1 MGPDDDPEAFLV
13 TFERV
18 ALVAGWARDQWATL
32 LAPYLTGPAQAA
44 YRGLVTEE
52 ARDYDRVKAA
62 VLDAL
67 DISPETFRQRF
78 RRHTYPAGARP
89 RMVAQTLKE
98 ACRRWLQPDF
108 IHTIPAKGRAWVLRH
123 RPTTL
128 AEAVALLEG
137 FLAAEASIGP
147 AFRPP
152 TSGPERPRDE
162 KRASNVP
169 HPRGPD
175 PGPGPRQGTATP
187 RWEATPQRTTPAFT
201 QGAPKVRRSPPRSAR
216 TSLPRS
222 GRPELGPCFR
232 CGKAGHVQRDCPE
245 MDCSF
250 GQVYV
255 GAGRARRAGPP
266 QLIIPVMVENQTTQ
280 ALIDSG
286 CGQTLVRQSLG
297 PPADP
302 RLTPIQLQ
310 CIHGDVRPYPSAWAQ
325 LTVGGTTRRLVV
337 GLAPGLAYPVILGR
351 DWPLFE
357 EVLRATP
364 GLAAEPREPPPAA
377 GQAGA
382 ESEGEDQGG
391 QRPLEQ
397 TPSAPRFDTD
407 FCRDQRSDPTLSR
420 AYQQLAAVDGSVVD
434 SHRATQWPH
443 FELRRDRLYRIDRD
457 PRTREP
463 LTQLLV
469 PRCHRRAVMQLA
481 HDVPAAGHLGQE
493 KTLARILTRFFWPGI
508 HQEVKQYCTS
518 CPECQLAAPPRVSKA
533 PLVPMPVIETP
544 FERVA
549 MDLIGPLPR
558 SAAGFQYVLV
568 LVDYASRFP
577 EAVPLRSITA
587 RTIAGELMKIFS
599 RVGLPRE
606 ILTDQGTNF
615 TSRLLQ
621 QVCKL
626 LGVKQLRTSVY
637 HPQTDGLVERF
648 NRTLKDMLKKF
659 PPEELRHWDQFLPPL
674 LLAIREVPQASTKF
688 SPFELLYGRRPRGL
702 LDLMRETWEESAS
715 PTQGLLQYVHQLREY
730 LTQAG
735 TVARENLR
743 AAQAKQERNYNQEVR
758 ARTFAPGDRVLL
770 LLPSSESKLLARWQ
784 GPYEV
789 VRQVGPVT
797 YEIRQPDRRKKL
809 QIYHVNLLKPWCD
822 REGLLIDPCPPEPE
836 LGPDTAETKG
846 VEEPPIGPSL
856 TAEQRKQATCLLQA
870 FQKTFT
876 AAPGYTTR
884 ACHTILTEPGKT
896 IRETTRPLPYRM
908 RQEVEEEVRTMLALG
923 VIEPSCSEWR
933 SPVVLVPKP
942 DGTRRFCI
950 DFRRVNAISRFDAY
964 PMPRVD
970 ELLGRLGEAQ
980 FITTLDLSKG
990 YWQIPLD
997 EASKEK
1003 TAFATPSG
1011 LYQFNRMPF
1020 GLHGAPATFQRLMDH
1035 LLRPHQ
1041 EYAAAYLDDVVIYSR
1056 HWEDHLNRV
1065 AAVLRTLREAG
1076 LTANP
1081 KKCRI
1086 AWQETTY
1093 LGYTVGGGRIRP
1105 LVGKVQALADCP
1117 TPTTKRQVRQ
1127 FLGLAGYYRRF
1138 IPQFASIA
1146 APLTEL
1152 LKKNSPRQ
1160 VRWTAECEV
1169 AFQTLKDRLCQEPV
1183 LYSPDFDKPFILQT
1197 DASKTGVGAV
1207 LSQDMEGGDHPVIY
1221 LSRKLFPRER
1231 NYSVIEKEA
1240 LAVKWA
1246 CDALRFFLLGAPFTL
1261 VTDHAPLQWLM
1272 RM

>member
-1 MGPDDDPEAFLV
+1 
-13 TFERV
+13 
-18 ALVAGWARDQWATL
+18 
-32 LAPYLTGPAQAA
+32 
-44 YRGLVTEE
+44 
-52 ARDYDRVKAA
+52 
-62 VLDAL
+62 
-67 DISPETFRQRF
+67 
-78 RRHTYPAGARP
+78 
-89 RMVAQTLKE
+89 
-98 ACRRWLQPDF
+98 
-108 IHTIPAKGRAWVLRH
+108 
-123 RPTTL
+123 
-128 AEAVALLEG
+128 
-137 FLAAEASIGP
+137 
-147 AFRPP
+147 
-152 TSGPERPRDE
+152 
-162 KRASNVP
+162 
-169 HPRGPD
+169 
-175 PGPGPRQGTATP
+175 
-187 RWEATPQRTTPAFT
+187 
-201 QGAPKVRRSPPRSAR
+201 
-216 TSLPRS
+216 
-222 GRPELGPCFR
+222 
-232 CGKAGHVQRDCPE
+232 
-245 MDCSF
+245 
-250 GQVYV
+250 
-255 GAGRARRAGPP
+255 
-266 QLIIPVMVENQTTQ
+266 MVENQTTQ

-518 CPECQLAAPPRVSKA
+518 CPECQLAAPPRV
-533 PLVPMPVIETP
+533 
-544 FERVA
+544 
-549 MDLIGPLPR
+549 
-558 SAAGFQYVLV
+558 
-568 LVDYASRFP
+568 
-577 EAVPLRSITA
+577 
-587 RTIAGELMKIFS
+587 
-599 RVGLPRE
+599 
-606 ILTDQGTNF
+606 
-615 TSRLLQ
+615 
-621 QVCKL
+621 CKL

-688 SPFELLYGRRPRGL
+688 SPFEQLYGRRPRGL

-1272 RM
+1272 RSTPRMEVCAKSAIQSVGYGGEAEVAVTHANMQNFAGNKLEKGAN